1 MDIRIGIQNTNRE
14 IAFES
19 GETPEAIET
28 VVAEGVSK
36 GGGVLRFT
44 DIKGKV
50 YLVPV
55 AALGYLEFG
64 GEPSRRV
71 GFVA

>member
-1 MDIRIGIQNTNRE
+1 MDIRIGILHTNRE

-19 GETPEAIET
+19 GDTPEAVEA
-28 VVAEGVSK
+28 VVAEGVGKS
-36 GGGVLRFT
+36 GGVLRFT
-44 DIKGKV
+44 DIKGKT

-64 GEPSRRV
+64 GETARRV